1 MADET
6 AHDTVTRVHA
16 EHREKL
22 KAEHERLAAQSWY
35 DVDPRLAL
43 LLAPLSSNPDATIEL
58 TVVADGTVIS
68 GSAVSET
75 AWALRQHDQIR
86 PGSPALA
93 DALDALQSRVDEQ
106 KRQAAEETLT
116 SPALKTQ
123 DRYIH
128 FLAPLL
134 LSGGEHVHLQA
145 TRVDLRK
152 VSAWSIGRVLAD
164 QEL

>member
-6 AHDTVTRVHA
+6 AHETVARVHT
-16 EHREKL
+16 EHQETF
-22 KAEHERLAAQSWY
+22 KAHHERLAAQSWY

-43 LLAPLSSNPDATIEL
+43 LLAPLATDPDATIEL

-68 GSAVSET
+68 GSAVSEA
-75 AWALRQHDQIR
+75 AWARRQHDQIR
-86 PGSPALA
+86 PGSPAMA
-93 DALDALQSRVDEQ
+93 DALDALQEESDEHRR
-106 KRQAAEETLT
+106 RQSGHAGTNPPRKAH
-116 SPALKTQ
+116 
-123 DRYIH
+123 DRYLH
-128 FLAPLL
+128 FLGPLL

-152 VSAWSIGRVLAD
+152 VSAWSIGRVAAD

>member
-1 MADET
+1 MADES

-16 EHREKL
+16 EHQEKF

-43 LLAPLSSNPDATIEL
+43 LLAPLASDPDATIEI

-75 AWALRQHDQIR
+75 AWARRHHDQIR
-86 PGSPALA
+86 PGSPAMA
-93 DALDALQSRVDEQ
+93 DALDSLQSRMDDPRRHTAEGSGTN
-106 KRQAAEETLT
+106 AAPRTH
-116 SPALKTQ
+116 
-123 DRYIH
+123 DRYLH
-128 FLAPLL
+128 FLGPLL

-152 VSAWSIGRVLAD
+152 VSAWSIGRVAAD
-164 QEL
+164 QER

>member
-6 AHDTVTRVHA
+6 AHETVTRVHT
-16 EHREKL
+16 EHQGKF

-43 LLAPLSSNPDATIEL
+43 LLAPLSSDPDATIEL

-68 GSAVSET
+68 GSAVSEN
-75 AWALRQHDQIR
+75 AWARRQHDQIR
-86 PGSPALA
+86 PGRPAMA
-93 DALDALQSRVDEQ
+93 EALDALQSGMDEQ
-106 KRQAAEETLT
+106 KRQAGANST
-116 SPALKTQ
+116 LKTH
-123 DRYIH
+123 DRYLH

-152 VSAWSIGRVLAD
+152 VSAWSIGRVPSD